1 MTFRLKLPAKRILYR
16 MGKKANQEL
25 MEISPDKSEKG
36 RDNTFHILGR
46 LQKKKL
52 VAIIPYR
59 TDLHKYNNKYYLTDE
74 GRKLADEIIKEI
86 DEYKRW

>member
-1 MTFRLKLPAKRILYR
+1 

-36 RDNTFHILGR
+36 RDNTFHILQR
-46 LQKKKL
+46 LQKKGL
-52 VAIIPYR
+52 VARIPFGKFN
-59 TDLHKYNNKYYLTDE
+59 DKYYLTDE
-74 GRKLADEIIKEI
+74 GRKLADEIIDEI